1 MNLRQLVA
9 RIQGTATPV
18 TEASIR
24 AVLVKVTPAPTTL
37 SERRAV
43 LGVLKKYAEID
54 VFKKLHDPSH
64 FVSITSQPRM
74 ADTLIAK
81 SPLEFDFAARA
92 NRTLPTPLNSI
103 ARPDASP
110 HKTFRVKITEHSHY
124 PHKTRIREN
133 PTYGRWLE
141 HLQRL
146 QIIEQTRER
155 RSKGASTNPDRDE
168 DQNDD
173 DEADLGALLHD
184 HSLPRAALR
193 AIVPQ
198 GMAQEGLADWESAM
212 QLSEGAEPAT
222 WLRAQRDF
230 YGARQT
236 KRARNAVAFESLVEG
251 YERGVRRG
259 RREGEDGSGEG
270 TEGEEE
276 V

>member
-18 TEASIR
+18 TEASVR

-81 SPLEFDFAARA
+81 SPLEFDLAARP

-155 RSKGASTNPDRDE
+155 RSKAPDPAQ
-168 DQNDD
+168 DQGQDD
-173 DEADLGALLHD
+173 DDADLGALLHD

-222 WLRAQRDF
+222 WLRVQRDF

-236 KRARNAVAFESLVEG
+236 KRARNAVVFESLVEG
-251 YERGVRRG
+251 YERGQMRG
-259 RREGEDGSGEG
+259 GREGEDERGLGD
-270 TEGEEE
+270 
-276 V
+276 

>member
-1 MNLRQLVA
+1 
-9 RIQGTATPV
+9 
-18 TEASIR
+18 
-24 AVLVKVTPAPTTL
+24 
-37 SERRAV
+37 
-43 LGVLKKYAEID
+43 
-54 VFKKLHDPSH
+54 
-64 FVSITSQPRM
+64 M

-110 HKTFRVKITEHSHY
+110 HKTFRVKITEHSDY

-133 PTYGRWLE
+133 PAYGRWLE

-146 QIIEQTRER
+146 QIIEQTTQEER
-155 RSKGASTNPDRDE
+155 KRAAKADTTADSNSDDKTPGAADPDPDQDQDDAKEE
-168 DQNDD
+168 DTQP
-173 DEADLGALLHD
+173 LGALLHD

-222 WLRAQRDF
+222 WLRQHKHF

-236 KRARNAVAFESLVEG
+236 KRARNAVAFESLVEA
-251 YERGVRRG
+251 YERGKQRG
-259 RREGEDGSGEG
+259 WWAGEKEV